1 MTPIEGVATALGLA
15 SVWLSARQ
23 SLWCWPTG
31 LGMVTLYLVIFWE
44 AKLYA
49 DMALQGV
56 YIALQVYGWAVWAR
70 GGDDGGRLPVRG
82 ARPAELWGGLALAT
96 AVSLAAGAALARLTD
111 GSLPWL
117 DATTATFSLLAQAW
131 MSRKIWQAWRVWIL
145 VDVLSVPM
153 YAMKG
158 LWLTCA
164 LYTVFLG
171 LAWMG
176 LRAWRKE
183 VES

>member
-1 MTPIEGVATALGLA
+1 MAPIELAATALGLS
-15 SVWLSARQ
+15 SVWLTARQ

-31 LGMVTLYLVIFWE
+31 LAMVSLYLVIFWE

-56 YIALQVYGWAVWAR
+56 YIALQLYGWAVWAR
-70 GGDDGGRLPVRG
+70 GGDDGGRLSVRG
-82 ARPAELWGGLALAT
+82 ARPGELWGGLALAT

-117 DATTATFSLLAQAW
+117 DATTSTFALLAQAW
-131 MSRKIWQAWRVWIL
+131 MSRKIWQSWLVWIA
-145 VDVLSVPM
+145 VDVVSAPM
-153 YAMKG
+153 YAAKG

-164 LYTVFLG
+164 LYIVFLG
-171 LAWMG
+171 LAVAG
-176 LRAWRKE
+176 LRAWRQE
-183 VES
+183 VRS

>member
-1 MTPIEGVATALGLA
+1 V
-15 SVWLSARQ
+15 
-23 SLWCWPTG
+23 
-31 LGMVTLYLVIFWE
+31 
-44 AKLYA
+44 
-49 DMALQGV
+49 LQ
-56 YIALQVYGWAVWAR
+56 LYGWAVWAR
-70 GGDDGGRLPVRG
+70 GGELGGRLPVRG
-82 ARPAELWGGLALAT
+82 ARTWELWGGLALAT
-96 AVSLAAGAALARLTD
+96 AMSLAAGAALAGLTD

-131 MSRKIWQAWRVWIL
+131 MSRKIWQSWVVWIG

-153 YAMKG
+153 YAAKG

-171 LAWMG
+171 LAVMG
-176 LRAWRKE
+176 LRAWLKE

>member
-1 MTPIEGVATALGLA
+1 MTPMELVATALGLA
-15 SVWLSARQ
+15 SVWLTARQ

-31 LGMVTLYLVIFWE
+31 LGMVTLYVVIFWE

-49 DMALQGV
+49 EMALQGV
-56 YIALQVYGWAVWAR
+56 YIVLQVYGWALWAR

-82 ARPAELWGGLALAT
+82 ARPAELWGGLGLAA
-96 AVSLAAGAALARLTD
+96 AVGLLVGASLASLTD

-117 DATTATFSLLAQAW
+117 DATTATLSLLAQAW
-131 MSRKIWQAWRVWIL
+131 MSRKIWQSWGIWIV
-145 VDVLSVPM
+145 VDLLSVPM
-153 YAMKG
+153 YAAKG

-171 LAWMG
+171 LAVMG
-176 LRAWRKE
+176 LRAWRQE
-183 VES
+183 VRS